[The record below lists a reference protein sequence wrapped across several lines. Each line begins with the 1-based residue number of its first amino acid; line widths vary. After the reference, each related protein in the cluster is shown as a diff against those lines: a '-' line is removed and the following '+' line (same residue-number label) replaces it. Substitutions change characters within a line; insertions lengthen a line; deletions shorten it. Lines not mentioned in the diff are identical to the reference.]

1 MTNIYIV
8 RHGQDQDNTNGI
20 LNGHRDT
27 PLTEIGIS
35 QAEQLAKK
43 IKKSGIVFDKIYSS
57 PLQRAY
63 QTAEIV
69 ATYIHMKKPEIV
81 DILIERDFG
90 MMSGK
95 NIKDIEKLCSPD
107 IIKTDTIM
115 YFLSPEGAET
125 FPQLIKR
132 ANQALEYIQKQRIK
146 GNILLVTHGDFGK
159 MLYTAYYNLDW
170 KLIQKSPHGLF
181 FEIIYISNFYFLTL
195 FFFLSESVRKTFLN
209 LMFLG
214 VISTYSSVLI

>member
-43 IKKSGIVFDKIYSS
+43 IKESGIVFDKIYSS

-69 ATYIHMKKPEIV
+69 AKHIHMQEPEKL
-81 DILIERDFG
+81 DILIERDFWI
-90 MMSGK
+90 MSGK

-115 YFLSPEGAET
+115 YFLSPEWAET

-170 KLIQKSPHGLF
+170 KDVLMGFHFGNSEVL
-181 FEIIYISNFYFLTL
+181 L
-195 FFFLSESVRKTFLN
+195 LSLN
-209 LMFLG
+209 TTPENAHIF
-214 VISTYSSVLI
+214 TTKQYNH

>member
-1 MTNIYIV
+1 MC
-8 RHGQDQDNTNGI
+8 
-20 LNGHRDT
+20 L
-27 PLTEIGIS
+27 
-35 QAEQLAKK
+35 
-43 IKKSGIVFDKIYSS
+43 IKYT

-81 DILIERDFG
+81 DILIERDFW

-115 YFLSPEGAET
+115 YFLSPEWAET

-146 GNILLVTHGDFGK
+146 GNILLVTHGNFGK

-170 KLIQKSPHGLF
+170 KDVLMGFHFGNSEVLLLSPNTTAQNAHIF
-181 FEIIYISNFYFLTL
+181 TTKQYNH
-195 FFFLSESVRKTFLN
+195 
-209 LMFLG
+209 
-214 VISTYSSVLI
+214 

>member
-35 QAEQLAKK
+35 QAEELAKK
-43 IKKSGIVFDKIYSS
+43 IEDSNIVFDKIYSS

-63 QTAEIV
+63 QTANIM
-69 ATYIHMKKPEIV
+69 AKYIHMQEPEKL

-90 MMSGK
+90 IMSGK
-95 NIKDIEKLCSPD
+95 NIKDIEKLCAPD
-107 IIKTDTIM
+107 IVKTDTIT

-132 ANQALEYIQKQRIK
+132 ANKALEYISQNHKE
-146 GNILLVTHGDFGK
+146 GNILIATHGDFGK
-159 MLYTAYYNLDW
+159 MLYTAYY
-170 KLIQKSPHGLF
+170 KLSW
-181 FEIIYISNFYFLTL
+181 
-195 FFFLSESVRKTFLN
+195 ESVLKEFHFGNSEVL
-209 LMFLG
+209 LLSPD
-214 VISTYSSVLI
+214 ISAEQAHLFQTQQYNC